1 MYNLDEMSLDESSRR
16 ALSAYYATGGEELPT
31 SVKVQKVKGLS
42 YAVLRRGSKVLACY
56 RIRNDGKLKRMI
68 RLPKGL

>member
-1 MYNLDEMSLDESSRR
+1 MYNDDVALDDIQRR
-16 ALSAYYATGGEELPT
+16 ALSAYFEMGGDEIPA
-31 SVKVQKVKGLS
+31 SVKIQKLGGLR
-42 YAVLRRGSKVLACY
+42 YAVLRRSGKVLACY